1 MLDSLD
7 VLKLGHGLSSLK
19 TVFWLNQL
27 GFVKIQKVKLMKRIS
42 ASGSGRSFP
51 WAEHCVVGRRR
62 SPVHVAAYRVSRTN
76 VYAGDTEL
84 EDTDE
89 ASVLDAVVEAP
100 SSSSKGFLPQHRV
113 VIMQ

>member
-1 MLDSLD
+1 MQ
-7 VLKLGHGLSSLK
+7 VA
-19 TVFWLNQL
+19 
-27 GFVKIQKVKLMKRIS
+27 
-42 ASGSGRSFP
+42 ASRVSGR
-51 WAEHCVVGRRR
+51 R
-62 SPVHVAAYRVSRTN
+62 

-89 ASVLDAVVEAP
+89 ASVLEAVVEAP